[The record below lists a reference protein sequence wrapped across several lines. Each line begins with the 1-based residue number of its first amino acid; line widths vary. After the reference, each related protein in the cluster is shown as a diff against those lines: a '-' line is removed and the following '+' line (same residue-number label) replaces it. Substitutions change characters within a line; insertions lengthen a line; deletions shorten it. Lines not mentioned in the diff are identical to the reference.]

1 MFDNLYFFL
10 KIFYKYLIITKMDP
24 SQMNY
29 NKSENDKSN
38 AGSKSSQ
45 NANTREQIGKMSSS

>member
-1 MFDNLYFFL
+1 
-10 KIFYKYLIITKMDP
+10 MDP